1 MVKISKN
8 PSKIHTPNNEMQ
20 PHRPSFYKRD
30 TSYPARTK
38 PRQRRS
44 GLRIEARSFRGIR
57 LCPECVPSLCKR
69 LRKYTFYFQE
79 RESDRTKISA
89 CENTVIILMYRY
101 SSSPAAFRTTPRSLR
116 RDGNC
121 PGRLL
126 YYTSRRREKKFIG
139 YFYSKY
145 RVIRKKGMGT
155 RRVLRTR
162 HKNTRTRERWNSAAR
177 PMTGLYGHWKIR
189 TTKAGNGELSR

>member
-20 PHRPSFYKRD
+20 SHRPSFYKRD

-44 GLRIEARSFRGIR
+44 GLRIEACSFRGIR

-116 RDGNC
+116 RDGNR

-126 YYTSRRREKKFIG
+126 YESSGREKIH
-139 YFYSKY
+139 
-145 RVIRKKGMGT
+145 
-155 RRVLRTR
+155 RVLRFEVLGYPQKRDGNKESLTDTTQEHTDKGAMEYLR
-162 HKNTRTRERWNSAAR
+162 PTYDRSLRTLENPDDKSRKR
-177 PMTGLYGHWKIR
+177 R
-189 TTKAGNGELSR
+189 TFPIK